1 MNKFDNL
8 YKQIV
13 NEENSFTPYV
23 DKNLA
28 VSKIIKIL
36 PKLEKDEL
44 LDLFYHLFEEDEPLG
59 KRKDIINKIIEVL
72 QKLVK
77 NDDEEDIQFIY
88 DMYFED

>member
-1 MNKFDNL
+1 MNKFNDL
-8 YKQIV
+8 YKQII
-13 NEENSFTPYV
+13 NEKKNFTPYV

-36 PKLEKDEL
+36 PQLEKDEL
-44 LDLFYHLFEEDEPLG
+44 LDLFYNLFEEDEPLG
-59 KRKDIINKIIEVL
+59 KRKDVINKITGVL

-77 NDDEEDIQFIY
+77 KNAEEDIQYIY

>member
-1 MNKFDNL
+1 MNKFDHL

-13 NEENSFTPYV
+13 NEKNSFTPYV

-36 PKLEKDEL
+36 PQLEKDEL
-44 LDLFYHLFEEDEPLG
+44 LDLFYNLFEEDEPLG
-59 KRKDIINKIIEVL
+59 KRKDVINKITGVL

-77 NDDEEDIQFIY
+77 KNAEEDIQYIY